1 MSVLNEL
8 FSSKT
13 RVEVLKLFL
22 FNPDN
27 SFYQRQISHLT
38 NQPIRGVQ
46 REVEKLCKIGLLE
59 KSIQGNRIYYK
70 VNRNNPIFEDL
81 KNIFFKC
88 EGIAEALKENLQGRK
103 IDFCFIYGSYARGEE
118 SLLSDIDLML
128 IGDVSSKEISSI
140 LSNVRTQLSREI
152 NYAIFSSI
160 EFINKARQKDHF
172 ICSILQDKK
181 IFIIGTEDELK
192 RFIKSGQAKT
202 ALDLRK
208 RDKKSFFYS

>member
-1 MSVLNEL
+1 MLNEL

-46 REVEKLCKIGLLE
+46 RELEKLSRIGLLQ
-59 KSIQGNRIYYK
+59 KSIDGNRVYYR
-70 VNRNNPIFEDL
+70 VNREHPIFEDL

-88 EGIAEALKENLQGRK
+88 EGLAEALKENLRDRK

-172 ICSILQDKK
+172 ICSILQNKK

-202 ALDLRK
+202 APDLRK